1 MPNVELTTIAE
12 FIAKLEAS
20 EPVESAQ
27 RQTKYF
33 GESGFTTLTAAKAS
47 AAADYTE
54 FGRITNF
61 VIASDLAVSGTDNT
75 GPHLVVKFEG
85 NGRIT
90 TQNAGDIFTINRREG
105 IGSKQVFFGPGR
117 VQYAKGA
124 ANEMFNLGEWVPE
137 PTTATP
143 YPIIEANHWEG
154 MRWSLYNNNGGRV
167 WVPNNYYYTNEET
180 EPQIGGFMG
189 FGSTDGDGPEGPSAN
204 TKGPGIEQLTAGKSI
219 FKIKPGARNVVIE
232 GLRLTLPEGSSGSQV
247 LIEGEFGVDPEV
259 YGIEIE
265 RCTMTR
271 GRSGVRVNDTSG
283 AWSWLVMHVKVRRC
297 EILHHTVASVE
308 TNTVNGQYTFESLDL
323 TPVPNGTSMGFKF
336 DKTGKVAIRDCNM
349 NGVLQSPATKSFTFA
364 PGDVNVAGKKIVK
377 AGTGV
382 ASYDSIFL
390 SNSGGDLP
398 DGWSA
403 TVKYYVRVSGNDHT
417 LHRNVADVT
426 NNENAVDP
434 VDQGTGTHT
443 ANSVRPNGDSSQPY
457 CGIYIGGPHAGISV
471 YDWQDEG
478 VSRFIVAENT
488 NDYANTIKLDNC
500 FGQGQCYFKSTAQKL
515 SVELVGG
522 KYHWRSFHDEIGA
535 NVRLRNYGAKFYTYG
550 DNGPIN
556 DYGGFACPVTPRFDD
571 FIGGSYFARDDN
583 DHRGNM
589 SATRSNDT
597 FFWGLEKIDPESN
610 NELSLKAKRIASG
623 VKAGW
628 WKFVNSMFGVDNAQA
643 GVDLEG
649 GIAYAGQLMNAR
661 PADAADLSVGGE
673 ATFDLRL
680 GHNFSLTT
688 TTDRQLN
695 FINGPADH
703 TMLIEVNVL
712 TSGTTS
718 RNLTAGDNAVMQAG
732 AFATGTVSG
741 AHYVLQFYW
750 NGTYAIEVGRN
761 PGAGGGSVATDA
773 LWDAKGDLAA
783 GTGSN
788 TASKVTVGADDTFL
802 VADTAQSAGVKWT
815 DAIKQLIIRGVA
827 SAAIKI
833 YDRAANATAIQIYSD
848 VSGDVHI
855 YRDLS
860 AANIFSITGGNLMS
874 LPSAV
879 KAQFGQKYRTGGT
892 ASSATPTPNV
902 DDVDVWVMTGATAA
916 FEWQV
921 PAGSP
926 TDRQRLRLWAKD
938 DGTTR
943 AITYNAIYRAIGVT
957 LPTATTANK
966 WILWELEYDQTA
978 TKWNV
983 INVREEV

>member
-377 AGTGV
+377 AGTGL

-610 NELSLKAKRIASG
+610 NELSLKARRTGSG
-623 VKAGW
+623 PFAGAW
-628 WKFVNSMFGVDNAQA
+628 DFVNSMDGVDDAQA
-643 GVDLEG
+643 IAGHRGAWYYKGRLMDIRPTDVIESTSGVAVMNLRLGDHFKWEVDEAARLDLENITAG
-649 GIAYAGQLMNAR
+649 AKGRKTLEIITTGTTSFPITFGNGFVSKGVFHTGNRSGATYFFEFHSNGTTVREISPREGLIWSPAEIPGCVMLLDARAYSGSDGSMITGDWPDWSPTMSPWELTGSPTFETNELNGKPAVHLGNDSDDSFAG
-661 PADAADLSVGGE
+661 PDLSWMTEASRYRVYKSVLGSVGGDVLGTDPTNKDHQPYDPDQKYYS
-673 ATFDLRL
+673 TF
-680 GHNFSLTT
+680 
-688 TTDRQLN
+688 
-695 FINGPADH
+695 
-703 TMLIEVNVL
+703 
-712 TSGTTS
+712 GTTA
-718 RNLTAGDNAVMQAG
+718 RKNAITADSSPQSYHVMRYRSAAG
-732 AFATGTVSG
+732 HWSMHQNGVELHSTGTNTFGFPSAPVIG
-741 AHYVLQFYW
+741 N
-750 NGTYAIEVGRN
+750 NGTDKHI
-761 PGAGGGSVATDA
+761 A
-773 LWDAKGDLAA
+773 LICFD
-783 GTGSN
+783 
-788 TASKVTVGADDTFL
+788 
-802 VADTAQSAGVKWT
+802 
-815 DAIKQLIIRGVA
+815 IIFCR
-827 SAAIKI
+827 I
-833 YDRAANATAIQIYSD
+833 
-848 VSGDVHI
+848 
-855 YRDLS
+855 LS
-860 AANIFSITGGNLMS
+860 AAEDRRLME
-874 LPSAV
+874 
-879 KAQFGQKYRTGGT
+879 YI
-892 ASSATPTPNV
+892 
-902 DDVDVWVMTGATAA
+902 DDIWGV
-916 FEWQV
+916 
-921 PAGSP
+921 GS
-926 TDRQRLRLWAKD
+926 
-938 DGTTR
+938 
-943 AITYNAIYRAIGVT
+943 
-957 LPTATTANK
+957 
-966 WILWELEYDQTA
+966 
-978 TKWNV
+978 
-983 INVREEV
+983 